1 MCTVLLPPA
10 DYPIAVNK
18 YIISICWT
26 GYKDMAVTV
35 TWAVYGL
42 PEFTVRGNS
51 YLEVCKCF
59 GDTSHRKYAMPNYYK
74 YCIIIGFGALAF
86 SKGQEMYQ
94 LSGRNYG

>member
-1 MCTVLLPPA
+1 MCTVLLPLG

-26 GYKDMAVTV
+26 GYKDMAVIV
-35 TWAVYGL
+35 TWGVYGL

-51 YLEVCKCF
+51 NLEVCKCF
-59 GDTSHRKYAMPNYYK
+59 GETIHRKYATSNYYK

-86 SKGQEMYQ
+86 S
-94 LSGRNYG
+94 